1 MKQIQTLQAGQS
13 GIFDQPNVGA
23 INTNLTVGSR
33 GVEVVALQNF
43 LVGEGFLTIPN
54 GLAKGYFGQLTKSAV
69 IRYQAASGLSE
80 KDGYVG
86 PLTRSKINAE
96 LDGIDGGGD
105 TTTSPYLKFNGVT
118 YNSLSGQ
125 LTIGWKYSG
134 ISSTRGVLISLTNGD
149 RPNPVYVNLNNLSGK
164 TIGINEQSF
173 TLNLKSFNETRSLPN
188 EEYKIRLECDGR
200 GSICEVDGYQ
210 IANVYLSGL
219 GGNNQT
225 GDLFITNVAGKAA
238 GNFEIDLNSQAY
250 VAVNGIGTDPSA
262 VKVYVGGIE
271 STVIQASGNYIYFKT
286 PITGLT
292 VGSAYDLYLV
302 KGNKRSNTVKVKVIS
317 KVTVY
322 VDNSSTTPILRI
334 EADRNIYNRNVIIL
348 PGKEESL
355 FAVGYDITGSVYA
368 NSLEVR
374 FERTSGSDGFFEY
387 ADGISLVDRFN
398 RPISFEGSISYD
410 GNATIYKFNK
420 LAYRIN
426 NSEDFYVKVKAKT
439 NLDKSAKFTMKV
451 PQNGLRVGDSSY
463 ASGTIVNTITFDPT
477 YTLQKAQTTSTQSY
491 VKVISPN
498 TGGTF
503 SKGDT
508 MEIRYETNL
517 NTTNS
522 EGVALQLY
530 KTTKIAG
537 QAWIPVLTIA
547 TKLKEGKYIWSI
559 PTNLEEG
566 EYNIYAVGQGVFAEG
581 VSIGDYSDAPVTIK

>member
-1 MKQIQTLQAGQS
+1 MKKYIISSLVAIALVLSVVTPAHATTNPIEELQSQIQFLMKQIQTLQAGQS

-219 GGNNQT
+219 G
-225 GDLFITNVAGKAA
+225 
-238 GNFEIDLNSQAY
+238 
-250 VAVNGIGTDPSA
+250 
-262 VKVYVGGIE
+262 
-271 STVIQASGNYIYFKT
+271 
-286 PITGLT
+286 
-292 VGSAYDLYLV
+292 
-302 KGNKRSNTVKVKVIS
+302 
-317 KVTVY
+317 
-322 VDNSSTTPILRI
+322 
-334 EADRNIYNRNVIIL
+334 
-348 PGKEESL
+348 
-355 FAVGYDITGSVYA
+355 
-368 NSLEVR
+368 
-374 FERTSGSDGFFEY
+374 
-387 ADGISLVDRFN
+387 
-398 RPISFEGSISYD
+398 
-410 GNATIYKFNK
+410 
-420 LAYRIN
+420 
-426 NSEDFYVKVKAKT
+426 AK
-439 NLDKSAKFTMKV
+439 
-451 PQNGLRVGDSSY
+451 
-463 ASGTIVNTITFDPT
+463 
-477 YTLQKAQTTSTQSY
+477 
-491 VKVISPN
+491 
-498 TGGTF
+498 
-503 SKGDT
+503 
-508 MEIRYETNL
+508 
-517 NTTNS
+517 
-522 EGVALQLY
+522 
-530 KTTKIAG
+530 
-537 QAWIPVLTIA
+537 
-547 TKLKEGKYIWSI
+547 
-559 PTNLEEG
+559 
-566 EYNIYAVGQGVFAEG
+566 
-581 VSIGDYSDAPVTIK
+581 